1 MSSLDKTIHVS
12 TILEVNGLTKNYKKV
27 KALDS
32 LNLKVEQ
39 GMVLGILGPN
49 GSGKTTTLGILLGV
63 LKPTSGDYLWF
74 GNGTVDSNRTR
85 IGALLE
91 TPNFYPYLSAVQNLR
106 IVGKIK
112 EVENVDERI
121 ETVLKAVNL
130 YERRDSKFKTYS
142 LGMKQRLAIAAALLN
157 DPEVLVLDE
166 PTNGLDPQGIS
177 EIRTLIRD
185 IANRGKTILLA
196 SHQLDEVE
204 KVCTDVAIIKN
215 GVLIR
220 QSSIESVLGTSRQL
234 ELSSSDVNQL
244 KSALSDIDGVRLNRV
259 DGNRIL
265 ADIEDNIDAANVNE
279 QLFNRGVILSEL
291 KEIRKS
297 LEDQFLTIT
306 KS

>member
-1 MSSLDKTIHVS
+1 M
-12 TILEVNGLTKNYKKV
+12 
-27 KALDS
+27 
-32 LNLKVEQ
+32 
-39 GMVLGILGPN
+39 
-49 GSGKTTTLGILLGV
+49 
-63 LKPTSGDYLWF
+63 
-74 GNGTVDSNRTR
+74 
-85 IGALLE
+85 
-91 TPNFYPYLSAVQNLR
+91 
-106 IVGKIK
+106 
-112 EVENVDERI
+112 
-121 ETVLKAVNL
+121 
-130 YERRDSKFKTYS
+130 
-142 LGMKQRLAIAAALLN
+142 
-157 DPEVLVLDE
+157 VLDE